1 MRVLI
6 GCEFSGVVREAFRR
20 RGHDAWSCDLLE
32 SEQPGPHLQ
41 CNIFDV
47 LDRNWDL
54 LIFHWPCTY
63 LTRAGAGWLYNVPKK
78 PKAGT
83 LFGEARRQAMI
94 ESANN
99 FRRLLDAPIPRIC
112 GENPIPYRDARLIMG
127 EYNQQ
132 IQPYEFGHAER
143 KATCLWLKNLPYLL
157 ATNIVPLPEKRSEA
171 QRLHHLPP
179 SADRWKFR
187 SITFQGIADAMA
199 DQWGGLSC

>member
-6 GCEFSGVVREAFRR
+6 GCEFSGVVREAFRQ

-41 CNIFDV
+41 CDIFSV

-63 LTRAGAGWLYNVPKK
+63 LTRAGAGWLYNRPKK

-83 LFGEARRQAMI
+83 LFGEERRQAMI
-94 ESANN
+94 ESAHN

-112 GENPIPYRDARLIMG
+112 GENPVPYRDARLIMG
-127 EYNQQ
+127 DYSQQ
-132 IQPYEFGHAER
+132 VQPFQFGHPER
-143 KATCLWLKNLPYLL
+143 KGTCLWLRNLPLL
-157 ATNIVPLPEKRSEA
+157 QPTRIVPLPEKRSEA

-179 SADRWKFR
+179 SADRWKLR
-187 SITFQGIADAMA
+187 SITFRGIADAMA
-199 DQWGGLSC
+199 DQWGQL